1 MKIKADENIGN
12 RGIELPRRA
21 GHDVTTVR
29 EQALGGAADEL
40 VYRVCAA
47 ENRTLV
53 TLGRDFGQVQRFPPA
68 QAAGPVVLDL
78 GGPATL
84 LALLGRLRD
93 FLALAATEPVSGRL
107 WIVEPGRIRIR
118 GERNDT

>member
-1 MKIKADENIGN
+1 MEIKTDENIGN
-12 RGIELPRRA
+12 SGIELLRRA

-40 VYRVCAA
+40 VYRACAA

-53 TLGRDFGQVQRFPPA
+53 TLDRDFGQVQRFPPA
-68 QAAGPVVLDL
+68 QAAGIVFIEL

-84 LALLGRLRD
+84 RALLGRLRD

-118 GERNDT
+118 GKRDST